1 MYKQRQIAKVI
12 SNIKQITVGYLC
24 TNSYAIAE
32 MQNHHI
38 RGKIVSVHK
47 PFILKWQLIS
57 FTLVS
62 MSKAIASLDRPY
74 TEDDRVSRTYH

>member
-24 TNSYAIAE
+24 TSSYAIAE

-47 PFILKWQLIS
+47 PFI
-57 FTLVS
+57 
-62 MSKAIASLDRPY
+62 
-74 TEDDRVSRTYH
+74 